1 MLITLVAAAFVLSV
15 AVLVH
20 EIGHFVVAKWA
31 GVYVKTFSIGF
42 GRRVL
47 ARRVGETV
55 YAISALPFG
64 GYVRFAGES
73 ELGGDDDEDDAPRGP
88 HDETPDR
95 LIAAS
100 RYYTRIARWRRAAIL
115 LAGPGMNYLTAA
127 VLYAGILLVAGEPVT
142 PSTTVG
148 RVMPGSPADAAGLV
162 PGDRIVSVDGDTVAT
177 WEDVLDAVLRDPDG
191 GHRLHV
197 RRGEG
202 YEDVSLRARRRDAGI
217 ELGMQVWLPPVAGRV
232 QRDGPAWR
240 AGLREGARIVA
251 IDDTTVTSYDDVRR
265 MIHARPGRPTAIR
278 WRVGGIARVD
288 TIVPEPREV
297 AVGPGRTARV
307 GLIGVGPVSRARR
320 VGVAQSVRSGF
331 ATTNRMIVRIVGS
344 LARLASDRREIRN
357 MGGPILISQ
366 LAGDVAR
373 WGFDY
378 LLALLALFNANL
390 CVFNLAPVVPLDGG
404 HLTILAV
411 EGVVRRDLPPRARGW
426 IVQAGFILMILLMA
440 FVLMQDIARCSGHPL
455 G

>member
-191 GHRLHV
+191 EHRLH
-197 RRGEG
+197 G
-202 YEDVSLRARRRDAGI
+202 SPARRRHRAGDAG
-217 ELGMQVWLPPVAGRV
+217 LAAPRRRP
-232 QRDGPAWR
+232 R
-240 AGLREGARIVA
+240 A
-251 IDDTTVTSYDDVRR
+251 
-265 MIHARPGRPTAIR
+265 
-278 WRVGGIARVD
+278 
-288 TIVPEPREV
+288 
-297 AVGPGRTARV
+297 
-307 GLIGVGPVSRARR
+307 ARR
-320 VGVAQSVRSGF
+320 PR
-331 ATTNRMIVRIVGS
+331 
-344 LARLASDRREIRN
+344 LARRAARGRADRRHRRHDR
-357 MGGPILISQ
+357 
-366 LAGDVAR
+366 DVLR
-373 WGFDY
+373 
-378 LLALLALFNANL
+378 
-390 CVFNLAPVVPLDGG
+390 
-404 HLTILAV
+404 
-411 EGVVRRDLPPRARGW
+411 
-426 IVQAGFILMILLMA
+426 
-440 FVLMQDIARCSGHPL
+440 
-455 G
+455 